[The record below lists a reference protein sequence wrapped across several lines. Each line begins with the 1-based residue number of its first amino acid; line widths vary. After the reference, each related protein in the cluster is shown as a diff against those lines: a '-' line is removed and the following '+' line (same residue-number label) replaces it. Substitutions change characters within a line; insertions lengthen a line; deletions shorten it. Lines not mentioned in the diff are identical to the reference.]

1 LAANVQEN
9 QQPDQTL
16 ARLQA
21 ELAQVQSELSTVSA
35 NMARAK
41 TDAQY
46 DAISTVF
53 EELKS
58 RQASLKAMIAAE
70 ESKVCRKVDA
80 ETEVAAALNLVCRLA
95 DLVADA
101 NRLDLAAQMFNL
113 CFTRPRTSQPLLEK
127 HFISAR
133 ADYKQCPLFFGS
145 SGYRSRSECSTRCA
159 AAWRRSERHRPSS
172 FILST
177 V

>member
-1 LAANVQEN
+1 LAAEVQEN

-16 ARLQA
+16 TRLRA
-21 ELAQVQSELSTVSA
+21 ELAQVQSELNTVSG
-35 NMARAK
+35 NTARAK

-46 DAISTVF
+46 EAISTVF

-80 ETEVAAALNLVCRLA
+80 ETEVAAALNLVHPLA
-95 DLVADA
+95 ELAADA
-101 NRLDLAAQMFNL
+101 DRLDLAGQVFNL
-113 CFTRPRTSQPLLEK
+113 CFTRPRTSHTLLGK
-127 HFISAR
+127 TFHF
-133 ADYKQCPLFFGS
+133 
-145 SGYRSRSECSTRCA
+145 CA
-159 AAWRRSERHRPSS
+159 CG
-172 FILST
+172 